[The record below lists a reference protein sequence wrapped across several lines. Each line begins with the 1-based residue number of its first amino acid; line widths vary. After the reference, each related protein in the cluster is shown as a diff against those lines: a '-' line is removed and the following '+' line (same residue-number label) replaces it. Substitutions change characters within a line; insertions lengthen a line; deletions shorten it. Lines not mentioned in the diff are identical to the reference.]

1 MTKKKL
7 CGLVGRRHTPQTNNI
22 ATSECC
28 KHLNPQEKHWQK
40 HLVVKASS
48 ITSHM
53 TYIYI
58 YYVCVCVCLRV
69 CVCVLEPRFNFRIK
83 KLIFSDFMTSHE
95 NQEYGKSKSRIEST
109 KCWLF
114 HFFVMSNLKLN
125 KCSLLALKHYFA
137 DCGLVKGFV
146 RDNLGGQ

>member
-40 HLVVKASS
+40 HLVVKAPS

-58 YYVCVCVCLRV
+58 YYVCVCLCLRV

-83 KLIFSDFMTSHE
+83 KLIFSDIMTSHE

-109 KCWLF
+109 KC
-114 HFFVMSNLKLN
+114 
-125 KCSLLALKHYFA
+125 
-137 DCGLVKGFV
+137 
-146 RDNLGGQ
+146 